1 MSEESQAAPP
11 YRTDLINAAIGAKR
25 DTNEGVAKRAEVSVP
40 TVSRVRNG
48 DPNVGYVTL
57 KRVVEAVGLTV
68 AQVSTFEEA
77 AAA

>member
-1 MSEESQAAPP
+1 MSEETKAPP

-25 DTNEGVAKRAEVSVP
+25 DTNETVATRAKVSVP
-40 TVSRVRNG
+40 TVSRIRNG
-48 DPNVGYVTL
+48 DPNVGYLTL
-57 KRVVEAVGLTV
+57 KIVVEAIGLTV